1 MRFALVLSLLLAIL
15 AVIFASYNPGQME
28 VVIPFTGSQVVS
40 QKPLVIIGTL
50 LIGVVIGLLASV
62 PGRIGATLRARRA
75 EKELLTLRG
84 GTPSPSA
91 NIAATDASIAAAQAQ
106 NAAARA
112 EAAED
117 AAETQRLAD
126 EVARRTSSIQGDDRR
141 PL

>member
-75 EKELLTLRG
+75 EKELLALRG
-84 GTPSPSA
+84 GSTATA
-91 NIAATDASIAAAQAQ
+91 NVAATDASIAAAQAQ
-106 NAAARA
+106 NAAVRA

-126 EVARRTSSIQGDDRR
+126 EVARRTSSIQSDDRR